1 MNSKVLHQSSGKEK
15 ESSCLLF
22 PSSTGVGGLVEGA
35 LGLVGVKSVG
45 RDVENDKVGNDIA
58 SKKPLVRL
66 DC

>member
-15 ESSCLLF
+15 ESSCLLL

>member
-1 MNSKVLHQSSGKEK
+1 MFLELNSKVLHQSSGKEK

-22 PSSTGVGGLVEGA
+22 PSSTGVGGWVEGA

-45 RDVENDKVGNDIA
+45 GDVGNDKA

>member
-1 MNSKVLHQSSGKEK
+1 M
-15 ESSCLLF
+15 
-22 PSSTGVGGLVEGA
+22 EGA

-45 RDVENDKVGNDIA
+45 GDVGNDKA

>member
-1 MNSKVLHQSSGKEK
+1 M
-15 ESSCLLF
+15 F
-22 PSSTGVGGLVEGA
+22 PSSTGVGGWVEGA